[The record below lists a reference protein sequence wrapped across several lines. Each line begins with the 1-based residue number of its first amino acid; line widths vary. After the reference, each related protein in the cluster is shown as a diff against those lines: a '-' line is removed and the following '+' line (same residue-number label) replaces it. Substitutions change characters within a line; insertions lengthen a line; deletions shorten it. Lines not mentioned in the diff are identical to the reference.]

1 MTKMTLTVVNNCF
14 SANKASILY
23 NILSN
28 SSMKGFTF
36 INAAM
41 AFDYNNNEYP
51 HFEANMAPIRNLTSM
66 IVDIRWFNPG
76 CF

>member
-1 MTKMTLTVVNNCF
+1 MTLTVVDNCF
-14 SANKASILY
+14 NANKANILY

-36 INAAM
+36 INAAT
-41 AFDYNNNEYP
+41 AFDYNNNEFS
-51 HFEANMAPIRNLTSM
+51 HFEANMAPIRNLPNM
-66 IVDIRWFNPG
+66 IVDIRWYNSG